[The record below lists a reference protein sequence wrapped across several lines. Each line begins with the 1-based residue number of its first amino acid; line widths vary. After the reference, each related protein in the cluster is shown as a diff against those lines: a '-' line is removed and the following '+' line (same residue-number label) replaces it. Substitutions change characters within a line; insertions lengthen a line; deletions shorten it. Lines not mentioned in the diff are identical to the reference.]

1 MSIAYAEMTERNA
14 GFLTER
20 DQRVLRASSVFVCG
34 VGGMGGA
41 AAHVIARAGV
51 GRLTLADPDCFE
63 ASNLNRQTFAFVD
76 TLGVPKT
83 EATRDAL
90 LRINP
95 EMRVEALGAEWVG
108 RLDQILPRHRVVV
121 NGMDDVR
128 AGIQLYRGAREHG
141 ATVVDAYTSPHPSVT
156 LVRPDD
162 PRPEERLGFPTIG
175 VPAEELTDEQLR
187 AAFLIEVGYASR
199 VSSGISRLVPDVV
212 GEILAGRRPRSSFA
226 PIVILAG
233 SLMAFEAIGCLLG
246 WESGAGCEGYFVDPW
261 SGRIERPPAG
271 VARAGASAAHA
282 AAWGGG
288 A

>member
-1 MSIAYAEMTERNA
+1 MSAAYAEMTARNA

-20 DQRVLRASSVFVCG
+20 DQRVLRAASVFVCG

-41 AAHVIARAGV
+41 TAHVLARAGV

-95 EMRVEALGAEWVG
+95 ALRVESLGAEWVG

-128 AGIQLYRGAREHG
+128 AGIELYRVAREHG
-141 ATVVDAYTSPHPSVT
+141 VTVVDAYTSPHPSVT
-156 LVRPDD
+156 VVRPDD
-162 PRPEERLGFPTIG
+162 PRPEERLGFPTVG
-175 VPAEELTDEQLR
+175 VAADELTDEQLR
-187 AAFLIEVGYASR
+187 AAFLIEVAYAAR
-199 VSSGISRLVPDVV
+199 VSSGMSRLAPDVV
-212 GEILAGRRPRSSFA
+212 EEILAGRRPRSSFA
-226 PIVILAG
+226 PTVMLAG
-233 SLMAFEAIGCLLG
+233 SLMAFEAIGFLLG
-246 WESGAGCEGYFVDPW
+246 WESGAGCRGYFIDPW
-261 SGRIERPPAG
+261 IGGIERPPADG
-271 VARAGASAAHA
+271 ARAGESAAFA
-282 AAWGGG
+282 SAWGGRS
-288 A
+288 